1 MASVHIPIFM
11 DGKLYTKYQ
20 GKRYID
26 VILLFLLLLLSLLLL
41 LLLYHYQGCFWSF
54 IRNKDVFEID
64 NNLETKWSKPFTV
77 DWKNDNKFSE
87 KINNYCYI
95 HIIKIKLN

>member
-26 VILLFLLLLLSLLLL
+26 VILLFYFYFYYYYYYTIIRVVFGP
-41 LLLYHYQGCFWSF
+41 LY
-54 IRNKDVFEID
+54 V
-64 NNLETKWSKPFTV
+64 
-77 DWKNDNKFSE
+77 
-87 KINNYCYI
+87 
-95 HIIKIKLN
+95 IKMYLMLK